1 LESVKLKVML
11 KAYCGLGHLI
21 FLFCIESVAQ
31 RSSKDST
38 TVLMGSQLHYGF
50 IIPHSADLTDIAG
63 SNPFGITAEVSRIR
77 HTQKAWSMCNCI
89 SQSGVG
95 ISYYNFNNPE
105 ELGSGI
111 NLILFTEPQ
120 LTIHK
125 LNLSVRAAAGLSYL
139 SKVYHPES
147 NPNNLFFSKHFSGLL
162 QVQFNSRLWLSDYWS
177 LRTGVSYNHISNGG
191 ARQPNKG
198 MNFPMVNLGVEHA
211 INPLPFRPRKKL
223 SLPDRSVQ
231 YYAGVFFNTRA
242 VDEGGSTHNRKAVV
256 GIQSGFFKPVGYMHG
271 AGVAI
276 EFSRDGV
283 LKERARLSQEN
294 YDHRIVS
301 LLLRHHFLFGRF
313 DLSQA
318 LGIYL
323 HHDTPRKQNV
333 FQRYA
338 LEYALG
344 KRLKAGF
351 SLKAHLHVAEQMD
364 VRVMTVF

>member
-1 LESVKLKVML
+1 MML
-11 KAYCGLGHLI
+11 KAYFALGFLI
-21 FLFCIESVAQ
+21 FLFSVESIAQ

-38 TVLMGSQLHYGF
+38 TVFFGSQLHYGL
-50 IIPHSADLTDIAG
+50 IIPHAADLTDIAK

-77 HTQKAWSMCNCI
+77 HTQKAWSLCNCI
-89 SQSGVG
+89 SQNGVA
-95 ISYYNFNNPE
+95 ISYFNFNNPE

-111 NLILFTEPQ
+111 NVIMFTEPQ
-120 LTIHK
+120 LTIQK

-139 SKVYHPES
+139 SNIYHPEN
-147 NPNNLFFSKHFSGLL
+147 NPNNLFFSKPISGLL
-162 QVQFNSRLWLSDYWS
+162 QVQFNSRFWLSDYWT

-211 INPLPFRPRKKL
+211 VNPLPFRARKKL

-242 VDEGGSTHNRKAVV
+242 VDESGLTNNRKAVV

-271 AGVAI
+271 AGAAI

-323 HHDTPRKQNV
+323 YHDTPHKHNV

-338 LEYALG
+338 LEYALS
-344 KRLKAGF
+344 RRFKAGF

-364 VRVMTVF
+364 VRVLTIF